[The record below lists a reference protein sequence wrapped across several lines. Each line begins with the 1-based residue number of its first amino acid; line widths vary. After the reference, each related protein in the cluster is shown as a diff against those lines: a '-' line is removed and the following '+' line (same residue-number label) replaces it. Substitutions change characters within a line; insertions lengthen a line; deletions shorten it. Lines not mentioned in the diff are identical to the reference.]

1 MARDDRP
8 WGSTSPPGV
17 VFTYAPGR
25 GGQHAERILQGFG
38 GILQVDGYAGY
49 NRMIA
54 ADRIGQ
60 GIQLAH
66 CWAHA
71 RRKLIE
77 ITRSGPAPIAEE
89 GVALIRDLYAIEAG
103 IRGSDPA
110 TRLAI
115 RQERSVPI
123 LVRMDNW
130 LAHHRARAS
139 AKSPLGEALAY
150 IAKYRDGLGRFL
162 TYGRVEIDNNTVERT
177 IRPIALNRKNALFAG
192 HDAGAENWAV
202 IASLIETC
210 EMNRVDPYAWLAN
223 TLTSIVNGHK
233 PSRCDRD
240 TVYGCSTGCAEKTMP
255 WPTTC
260 HNCRL
265 AATSTGALAPNST
278 ITAMKDRYSL
288 AGYGIFIASTA

>member
-1 MARDDRP
+1 M
-8 WGSTSPPGV
+8 
-17 VFTYAPGR
+17 
-25 GGQHAERILQGFG
+25 
-38 GILQVDGYAGY
+38 
-49 NRMIA
+49 NM
-54 ADRIGQ
+54 

-89 GVALIRDLYAIEAG
+89 GVALIRDLYAIKAV

-139 AKSPLGEALAY
+139 AKSPLGETLAY
-150 IAKYRDGLGRFL
+150 IAKHRDGLGRFL
-162 TYGRVEIDNNTVERT
+162 TDGCVEIDNNTVERT
-177 IRPIALNRKNALFAG
+177 IRTIALKRKNVLFAG

-210 EMNRVDPYAWLAN
+210 KMNGVDPYAWLAN
-223 TLTSIVNGHK
+223 ALTSIVNGHK
-233 PSRCDRD
+233 QSQIDDLLPRNYAI
-240 TVYGCSTGCAEKTMP
+240 TV
-255 WPTTC
+255 
-260 HNCRL
+260 
-265 AATSTGALAPNST
+265 
-278 ITAMKDRYSL
+278 
-288 AGYGIFIASTA
+288 